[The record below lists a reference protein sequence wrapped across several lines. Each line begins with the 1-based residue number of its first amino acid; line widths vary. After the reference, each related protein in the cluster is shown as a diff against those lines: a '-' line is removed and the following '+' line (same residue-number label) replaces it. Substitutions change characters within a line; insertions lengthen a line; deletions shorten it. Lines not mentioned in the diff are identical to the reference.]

1 MQSSNKIQI
10 SNLEIIF
17 IDDDGFARGNI
28 LNGTGES
35 NPNTRADI
43 VYYKT
48 PHDGAMISFSSMSW
62 LGSLSHNNYDNNVSK
77 LMKNVIDG
85 FSKDGPL
92 P

>member
-1 MQSSNKIQI
+1 MICLLLLLKTPHSTQES
-10 SNLEIIF
+10 
-17 IDDDGFARGNI
+17 NI